1 MFILIGLN
9 KKWKCLLF
17 LILVEARRN
26 QLNFMKRRRLDPCAW
41 FHATCIG
48 VSSAGTRTLRLNQEI
63 DMSSDLTKGA
73 TQLLLLGAED
83 SGKSTLMKSARLIFD
98 SRPTT
103 EKRREFVKHIHKLV
117 IKSMKTLLKW
127 SAAYL
132 SVPDADRNQGI
143 KSAILTHND
152 NDPLNPLVTSAIAEL
167 WVNDKY
173 VKSAYDRRREFFL
186 SDGAA
191 FFFNDIIRI
200 SDAKYLPTDQD
211 ILRVPVS
218 QTAVEQIEV
227 AIDNQVVKI
236 IECGQKTERE
246 KWVHLFERVEAVVFV
261 ASLADYDKIVDGD
274 FKRNR
279 LVESMALFHWVVNH
293 PAFEYSA
300 IVLVLTKKDLLEEQL
315 KKSAFRLEGPRHNES
330 RFLDFV
336 GEESPHNVIEY
347 IKSKFLLLAT
357 HRVNAKGPDIDRM
370 KVYALNTLEKRS
382 SVRRVLKDIVRYVT
396 DDKLSELLRSED
408 ENED

>member
-1 MFILIGLN
+1 
-9 KKWKCLLF
+9 
-17 LILVEARRN
+17 
-26 QLNFMKRRRLDPCAW
+26 MKRRYDPCAW
-41 FHATCIG
+41 FRASCIG
-48 VSSAGTRTLRLNQEI
+48 VSSAGNRTQRLNVEI

-73 TQLLLLGAED
+73 TQLLLLGTED
-83 SGKSTLMKSARLIFD
+83 SGKSTLMKSASLIFD

-103 EKRREFVKHIHKLV
+103 EKRKEIIKHVHKIV
-117 IKSMKTLLKW
+117 IKSMKILLQW
-127 SAAYL
+127 SEIYL
-132 SVPDADRNQGI
+132 SVPTFDRNQGI

-152 NDPLNPLVTSAIAEL
+152 NDPLNPLISSAIGEL
-167 WVNDKY
+167 WKNDPF
-173 VKSAYDRRREFFL
+173 VKTAYDRRREFFL

-191 FFFNDIIRI
+191 YFFDEIIRI
-200 SDAKYLPTDQD
+200 SEAKYVPTDQD
-211 ILRVPVS
+211 ILHVPIT

-227 AIDNQVVKI
+227 AIDNQIVKI

-246 KWVHLFERVEAVVFV
+246 KWVHLFERVHAVVFV
-261 ASLADYDKIVDGD
+261 ASLADYDKIVEGD
-274 FKRNR
+274 FKRNK

-300 IVLVLTKKDLLEEQL
+300 IVLVLTKKDLLENQL
-315 KKSAFRLEGPRHNES
+315 KKSGFRLEGHVHNES

-336 GEESPHNVIEY
+336 GEETPLNVIEY

-357 HRVNAKGPDIDRM
+357 HRVNAKGPEIDRM

-382 SVRRVLKDIVRYVT
+382 AVRRVLKDIVRYVT
-396 DDKLSELLRSED
+396 DDKIGELLRSEE